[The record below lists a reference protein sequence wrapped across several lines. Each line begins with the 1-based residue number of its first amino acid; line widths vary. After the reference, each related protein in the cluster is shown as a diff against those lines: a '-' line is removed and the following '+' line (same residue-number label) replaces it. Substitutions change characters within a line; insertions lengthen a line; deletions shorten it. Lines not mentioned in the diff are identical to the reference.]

1 MYRQRDEVD
10 SDSAGGGR
18 SGSGELRRVGGGEMK
33 RKIIRFHK
41 NKRKE

>member
-1 MYRQRDEVD
+1 MD

-33 RKIIRFHK
+33 RKDNQIS
-41 NKRKE
+41 